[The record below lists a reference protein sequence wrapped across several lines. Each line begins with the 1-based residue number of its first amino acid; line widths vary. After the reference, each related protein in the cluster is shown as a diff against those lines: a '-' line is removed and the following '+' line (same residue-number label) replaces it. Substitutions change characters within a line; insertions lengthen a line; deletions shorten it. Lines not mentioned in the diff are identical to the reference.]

1 MANLTQSKS
10 VVNVGVDVGKS
21 FLDICIHEKQICF
34 QEENTAKGIQSIL
47 KRLSYYRIER
57 LVVEA
62 TGRYEFALVEAAYLK
77 AIPVCIMKPLSIR
90 RYAGAVEQ
98 LAKTDKIDAKIIA
111 EFAAVIKPRPTPEK
125 SKNLLAIKDLLARR
139 RQLMEIRTQELNR
152 LQIMGKRLEAS
163 CKRII
168 KVIDKEIDRIETLL
182 TEHIDEETEWSQKR
196 ELLISTPGVG
206 NTLVF
211 TLLADLPEI
220 GTLNNKEISALVGV
234 APMNRDSGAMRG
246 KRKVQGGRATV
257 RTILYMATLSATQ
270 CNPVIKSFYRK
281 LVAQGKHKKVAIVA
295 CMRKFI
301 TILNAM
307 VRDKKEWCHA

>member
-21 FLDICIHEKQICF
+21 FLDVCIHEKQIYF
-34 QEENTAKGIQSIL
+34 QEENTVKGIQSIL

-139 RQLMEIRTQELNR
+139 RQLIEIRTQELNR

>member
-1 MANLTQSKS
+1 MRSAFILLLIGICGFAFFGS
-10 VVNVGVDVGKS
+10 GK
-21 FLDICIHEKQICF
+21 I
-34 QEENTAKGIQSIL
+34 EERNTAKGIQSIL

-62 TGRYEFALVEAAYLK
+62 TGRYEFALVEAVYLK

-168 KVIDKEIDRIETLL
+168 KVIDKETDRIETLL
-182 TEHIDEETEWSQKR
+182 TEHIDEETEWSEKR

>member
-10 VVNVGVDVGKS
+10 LVNVGVDVGKS
-21 FLDICIHEKQICF
+21 FLDVYIHEKQIHF
-34 QEENTAKGIQSIL
+34 QEENNPKGIQSIL
-47 KRLSYYRIER
+47 KRLSYYRVDR
-57 LVVEA
+57 LVIEA
-62 TGRYEFALVEAAYLK
+62 TGRYEFALAEAAYLK
-77 AIPVCIMKPLSIR
+77 EIPVCIMKPLSIR

-111 EFAAVIKPRPTPEK
+111 EFAAVIKPRATPEK
-125 SKNLLAIKDLLARR
+125 SKNLLAIKDLLSRR
-139 RQLMEIRTQELNR
+139 RQLMEMRTQELNR
-152 LQIMGKRLEAS
+152 LQIMGKSLEAS
-163 CKRII
+163 CKRMI
-168 KVIDKEIDRIETLL
+168 KMLDKEIDR
-182 TEHIDEETEWSQKR
+182 TEKSLNDYVNEESEWSEKR
-196 ELLISTPGVG
+196 DLLMSTPGVG
-206 NTLVF
+206 KTLII

-220 GTLNNKEISALVGV
+220 GTLNNKEVGALVGV
-234 APMNRDSGAMRG
+234 APMNRDSGSMRG

-270 CNPVIKSFYRK
+270 CNPVIKQFYKK

-307 VRDKKEWCHA
+307 VRDKKEWRHV

>member
-21 FLDICIHEKQICF
+21 FLDVCIHEKQICF

-168 KVIDKEIDRIETLL
+168 KVIDKEINRIETLL
-182 TEHIDEETEWSQKR
+182 TEHIDEETEWSEKR

-234 APMNRDSGAMRG
+234 APINRDSGAMRG